1 MFVDIT
7 PLDTIFVRDSR
18 RFGTNEGHAVDSI
31 FPPPPSVCFGAW
43 RGAVLMSGGY
53 KVCKWG
59 RGGDRNKEKTS
70 NGKKWPAWFGG
81 GDDAG
86 SFRQKGPAIF
96 YNNDTLFPLPFDA
109 ILKNS
114 SKIQSF
120 SVIRV
125 PERENSLP
133 TPYYLRLPQGLG
145 RLPKVK
151 GLHLITGTRLSE
163 YLGMPW
169 GNGETIDTS
178 EEKNKN
184 IYSAS
189 EIWSSERRIN
199 VGIDS
204 VTYAGEEGKLFSLGH
219 IRTCPG
225 VSFRCDWN
233 MKSGNGR
240 DEPIDLVK
248 TGKIKI
254 VNLGGEKRPARLG
267 VISPSSFN
275 WPGGPAKS
283 ELEACTRH
291 GKTCFRI
298 YFATP
303 AYFEGGWEPVQGD
316 RHVLK
321 TEGLEVPVKLLAA
334 AVGKPFSLGG
344 YDIEAQGER
353 SIRKFVPAGSVFYF
367 QGEAER
373 LDDIIK
379 LHASTIGDNEF
390 LRNQGFGL
398 AFAGACNP
406 GIFSS

>member
-7 PLDTIFVRDSR
+7 PLDTVFVRDSR

-31 FPPPPSVCFGAW
+31 FPPTPSVCFGAW

-59 RGGDRNKEKTS
+59 REKTS
-70 NGKKWPAWFGG
+70 NGREWPAWFGKNG
-81 GDDAG
+81 KDAG

-96 YNNDTLFPLPFDA
+96 YNDDTLFPLPFDA
-109 ILKNS
+109 ILNKDSNE
-114 SKIQSF
+114 IQSF
-120 SVIRV
+120 SVTGV
-125 PERENSLP
+125 PKGEISLP
-133 TPYYLRLPQGLG
+133 TPYYLRLPPGLG

-151 GLHLITGTRLSE
+151 GLHLISGTKLSE

-169 GNGETIDTS
+169 GDGETLDTG
-178 EEKNKN
+178 EEENKN

-189 EIWSSERRIN
+189 EVWSSERRIN
-199 VGIDS
+199 VGIDP

-225 VSFRCDWN
+225 VTLRCDWN
-233 MKSGNGR
+233 MKPGNSQN
-240 DEPIDLVK
+240 EPIDLVK

-254 VNLGGEKRPARLG
+254 INLGGEKRPARVDIVG
-267 VISPSSFN
+267 PSSSR
-275 WPGGPAKS
+275 WPSGPAKS
-283 ELEACTRH
+283 ELEACTRD

-303 AYFEGGWEPVQGD
+303 ACFEGGWEPVQGD
-316 RHVLK
+316 GHILK
-321 TEGLEVPVKLLAA
+321 TEGLEVPVELLAA

-353 SIRKFVPAGSVFYF
+353 PIRKFVPAGSVFYF
-367 QGEAER
+367 QGKAEH

-398 AFAGACNP
+398 AFAGVCNP

>member
-7 PLDTIFVRDSR
+7 PLDTVFVRDSR

-31 FPPPPSVCFGAW
+31 FPPTPSVCFGAW

-59 RGGDRNKEKTS
+59 GEKTS
-70 NGKKWPAWFGG
+70 NGKEWPTWFGSG
-81 GDDAG
+81 KDAG

-96 YNNDTLFPLPFDA
+96 YNDDTLFPFPFDA
-109 ILKNS
+109 ILNKDFNR
-114 SKIQSF
+114 IRSF
-120 SVIRV
+120 SVTGV
-125 PERENSLP
+125 PEGENSLP
-133 TPYYLRLPQGLG
+133 TPYYLRLPPGLG

-151 GLHLITGTRLSE
+151 GLHLISGTKLSE

-169 GNGETIDTS
+169 GDGEALDTS
-178 EEKNKN
+178 EKGD
-184 IYSAS
+184 IFSAS

-199 VGIDS
+199 VGIDP

-233 MKSGNGR
+233 VKPGN
-240 DEPIDLVK
+240 DQEEPIDLVK

-254 VNLGGEKRPARLG
+254 INLGGEKRPARVG
-267 VISPSSFN
+267 VIGPSSFN

-283 ELEACTRH
+283 ELGACTRD

-316 RHVLK
+316 RHILK
-321 TEGLEVPVKLLAA
+321 TEELEVPVELLAA

-344 YDIEAQGER
+344 YNIEAQGER
-353 SIRKFVPAGSVFYF
+353 PIRKFVPAGSVFYF
-367 QGEAER
+367 QGEAEH

-379 LHASTIGDNEF
+379 LHASAIGDNEF

-406 GIFSS
+406 DIFSS